1 MYIYVILYQ
10 VAIKNSFYHPIDVW
24 HEVSEMACIW
34 LYCMY
39 GCILLDMK
47 FLLQFLFIFS
57 TAAELNLEK
66 LEMSNKCTEKGETY
80 AVLFLWN

>member
-1 MYIYVILYQ
+1 
-10 VAIKNSFYHPIDVW
+10 
-24 HEVSEMACIW
+24 
-34 LYCMY
+34 MY
-39 GCILLDMK
+39 GCILLDRK

-80 AVLFLWN
+80 TVLFL